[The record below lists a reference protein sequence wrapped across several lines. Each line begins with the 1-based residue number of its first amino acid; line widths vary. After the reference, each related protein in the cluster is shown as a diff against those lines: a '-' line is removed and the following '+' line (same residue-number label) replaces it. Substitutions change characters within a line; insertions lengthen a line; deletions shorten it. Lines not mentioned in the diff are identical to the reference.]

1 MRGLTLSIWLA
12 VALSGTAVADEP
24 SKPPLP
30 AWLTGAWSMKDGDR
44 WGDEYWTPPRGGLMI
59 GAARM
64 GRGDKLTEWEHTR
77 IGYDE
82 AGKLAFWAMPR
93 GVPASKFAVA
103 AQTPTSVTFANAAH
117 DYPQRVHYW
126 REGKLLK
133 AEIALIDGSKAMAF
147 SYVPMGQ

>member
-1 MRGLTLSIWLA
+1 MCGFGRLAMFALALAGGA
-12 VALSGTAVADEP
+12 VAALPER
-24 SKPPLP
+24 PPLP
-30 AWLTGAWSMKDGDR
+30 AWMVGAWALKDGDR
-44 WGDEYWTPPRGGLMI
+44 WGDEFWTPPRGGLMI

-64 GRGDKLTEWEHTR
+64 GHGEKLIEWEHTR

-93 GVPASKFAVA
+93 GVPASKFPVV

-117 DYPQRVHYW
+117 DYPQRVRYW

-133 AEIALIDGSKAMAF
+133 AEIALIDGSKAIAF
-147 SYVPMGQ
+147 AYVPMEQ